1 MANVLRQTL
10 GLVAGMIGPHDRP
23 KRQQSVKPGQFEA
36 DGLSVQLGSFRIYRV
51 YTSFAIPLALYAC
64 QKLLL
69 KRKVAALMS
78 FEDFSAPPSQQ
89 VIQTDVGKHETV
101 FANYLARLDG
111 LLVAC
116 LQKNEGLV
124 VIAYS
129 PSEETALKFFED
141 LDLEISASNIYR
153 GKCLYFSGQGIDF
166 KPTPSTSWD
175 DLILA
180 QRLKDEILL
189 NTANFLLSTT
199 LHKKGIL
206 KRGLILHGPPGTGKT
221 TVVRAVFRL
230 LEGTDTTRIYVTSEA
245 FTHMGMDQF
254 FQMVKHVLPAIVVFE
269 DIDLIG
275 PSRHIRR
282 GGVIGTLLTHLDG
295 VDKVT
300 APLVV
305 MGTTNDFE
313 SVDEALTNRPARF
326 DRVLEVPKPTAAEI
340 RLFYRRLGGFEPDGR
355 LVSASEGFTGAHIE
369 EVVKTAQM
377 MAVQAGDGEDTAR
390 FILEAV
396 QTVRQSFGGSTQ
408 VGFRP
413 RKQPEPGFPT
423 GVPEEWLEQPEIMP
437 PPPPFDPL
445 DPDAA
450 PDRRNFPEERL
461 RRWRLG
467 S

>member
-10 GLVAGMIGPHDRP
+10 GMITSLMGDRP
-23 KRQQSVKPGQFEA
+23 KRQQSVRPGVFES

-51 YTSFAIPLALYAC
+51 FTSFAIPLALYAC
-64 QKLLL
+64 QRLLL
-69 KRKVAALMS
+69 GRKVGALMS
-78 FEDFSAPPSQQ
+78 FEDFSAPPPQQ
-89 VIQTDVGKHETV
+89 VVQTDVEKHETV

-111 LLVAC
+111 ILVAC
-116 LQKNEGLV
+116 LQKNEGLMV
-124 VIAYS
+124 VAYS
-129 PSEETALKFFED
+129 PSEEAAIKFFED
-141 LDLEISASNIYR
+141 LDREISVSNIYR
-153 GKCLYFSGQGIDF
+153 GKCLYFSGQGIEF
-166 KPTPSTSWD
+166 KPTPPTQWD
-175 DLILA
+175 DLILER
-180 QRLKDEILL
+180 RLKDEILL
-189 NTANFLLSTT
+189 NTANFLVSKE

-230 LEGTDTTRIYVTSEA
+230 LEGTEVTRIYVTSEA

-282 GGVIGTLLTHLDG
+282 GGAIGTLLTHLDG

-326 DRVLEVPKPTAAEI
+326 DRVLEIPRPTAAEI
-340 RLFYRRLGGFEPDGR
+340 RIFYRRLGGFDPDER

-369 EVVKTAQM
+369 EVVKTSQM
-377 MAVQAGDGEDTAR
+377 MAVQAGDGSDPSK

-396 QTVRQSFGGSTQ
+396 RTVRHSFGGGSQ

-413 RKQPEPGFPT
+413 KKPPGFPGT
-423 GVPEEWLEQPEIMP
+423 EMGLPEELLDPVEIMP
-437 PPPPFDPL
+437 APSPFD
-445 DPDAA
+445 DPMSPEAS
-450 PDRRNFPEERL
+450 PDGKNFPEQRWKRRL
-461 RRWRLG
+461 AT
-467 S
+467 